1 MEFQNYIDGQW
12 VGASDGQ
19 TFAQRNP
26 ADLECVTGEVAPRH
40 LRRRRAG
47 H

>member
-1 MEFQNYIDGQW
+1 MKSQNYIDGQW

-26 ADLECVTGEVAPRH
+26 ADLEQVTGEWPPRH

>member
-1 MEFQNYIDGQW
+1 MKSQNYIDGQW
-12 VGASDGQ
+12 VGASDGK

-26 ADLECVTGEVAPRH
+26 ADLEHVTGEWPQGTSC
-40 LRRRRAG
+40 RRRTG